1 MDTVHVKKKDEFAPS
16 RGAYIAGSL
25 FNYFIALLTSGTFFA
40 KLATTVGLSDSM
52 TAILGSFATFAG
64 MFQLISIFLA
74 HKTPV
79 KRWVVP
85 VQFLSNLLL
94 AFLYLIPLMNMSG
107 YLSVLFFLI
116 LILTKAG
123 VSIITPSRVNWFFAL
138 CDDNKRGAFQ
148 AKNNIISFAGG
159 IVFTYVIGIIID
171 SFEARG
177 DVSGSFTVL
186 VIIIFVLS
194 LLELGVM
201 LSAKEKPENKER
213 AQSPFGDIKSLFSSK
228 KYRRMLLLYISWNCA
243 LNVTIPF
250 LGTYQISELGFSMT
264 IVATISAATSALNML
279 TLYLFGRYSTKHSYA
294 SMLRISY
301 PVAIAAF
308 LALALSGSGTFVL
321 FYLVFV
327 LLRVIYGELHTVA
340 DLNLIY
346 GAVPTGQRTA
356 AMAVNTMVVGLS
368 SFLTTLAASPLVD
381 YVQSVTLEL
390 FGRPIYAQQILAAIS
405 ALIITGVALFY
416 HFGCKPM
423 LEKNTDNAN

>member
-1 MDTVHVKKKDEFAPS
+1 MDTVQVKKKDEFAPS

-52 TAILGSFATFAG
+52 TAILGSFTTFAG

-123 VSIITPSRVNWFFAL
+123 VSIITPSRVNSFFAL

-228 KYRRMLLLYISWNCA
+228 KYRRMLLLYIFWNCA

-264 IVATISAATSALNML
+264 IVATISAATGVLNML
-279 TLYLFGRYSTKHSYA
+279 MLYLFGRYSTKHSYA

-308 LALALSGSGTFVL
+308 LALALSGSGTFVI
-321 FYLVFV
+321 FYFVFI